1 MQPSTWNDTNQHWIP
16 QFLLKGFGLKG
27 KSSRVYQL
35 DKETK
40 EINVRKISEVASQK
54 ELLTD
59 RDDELM
65 RHIEKRTAPIIDKI
79 RKGNIKING
88 SDRKALDRLVA
99 AMIQNDPYNGLDQ
112 GNMRE
117 DIIQTITRE
126 VVDAFKSSG
135 GLVKQDDL
143 KEYIEERF
151 SHDYLTLTFDRED
164 NQILDVLGFM
174 GLTANYAL
182 KEGAF
187 IVGDSPVLVA
197 RNSVEGSPSLRN
209 PGSQV
214 ILPINSKSLLV
225 YQWAIPRNL
234 LEKGPPVD
242 KEQALSLNRDYYHE
256 SNCRFLYGRTTDSL
270 EQSRMLRL
278 QWTPR
283 TRSTGISDG
292 WAAMESQ
299 LREKEEK
306 DRAKRLE
313 NREALYRGVYRAV
326 EMARSQQ
333 L

>member
-40 EINVRKISEVASQK
+40 EINVRKISEVASRK

-59 RDDELM
+59 RDDQLM
-65 RHIEKRTAPIIDKI
+65 RHIEERASPIIDKI

-88 SDRKALDRLVA
+88 SEREALDRLVA
-99 AMIQNDPYNGLDQ
+99 AMMQNDPYHGLDR

-117 DIIQTITRE
+117 DIIETITQE

-135 GLVKQDDL
+135 GLIKQDDL
-143 KEYIEERF
+143 TEYIEERF
-151 SHDYLTLTFDRED
+151 SYDYLTLMFDRED
-164 NQILDVLGFM
+164 NQILEVLGFM

-182 KEGAF
+182 KEGTF
-187 IVGDSPVLVA
+187 IVGDSPVLAA

-214 ILPINSKSLLV
+214 ILPINSKCLLV
-225 YQWAIPRNL
+225 YQWAIPRNF

-256 SNCRFLYGRTTDSL
+256 SNCRFLYGRTSDSL

-292 WAAMESQ
+292 WAAMQFQ
-299 LREKEEK
+299 LQEKEEQN
-306 DRAKRLE
+306 RAKHSE
-313 NREALYRGVYRAV
+313 NREALYRGIHRAV
-326 EMARSQQ
+326 EIARAKQ